1 MPATRFATP
10 IGLRGLLLC
19 CGVACCLALAACQG
33 PPPAPTRWDA
43 GQNEARITSGTE
55 AQVQVKH
62 TPEQIKQELNVAA
75 GQAHWGVLNVA
86 VHEQEQ
92 QSLAELTAEL
102 PDGRTA
108 HVSVGWPAKKG
119 ISPFSGDKKASET
132 VSVDDAEE
140 NPGNQLTGQ
149 SALLVK
155 VGHFG
160 DPAREQEFI
169 DAFERRLEGKPRRIR
184 GNWFELPEI
193 DFENWSRWTGVEHLL
208 GGGEEKKQ
216 QGNAA
221 K

>member
-1 MPATRFATP
+1 MRATRAAPT
-10 IGLRGLLLC
+10 IGLWGLVLCCCVVSCLLLT
-19 CGVACCLALAACQG
+19 ACQG

-43 GQNEARITSGTE
+43 SQNEARITSGTE
-55 AQVQVKH
+55 AQVEFKH

-75 GQAHWGVLNVA
+75 GQAHWGVLQVTMY
-86 VHEQEQ
+86 EQEQ
-92 QSLAELTAEL
+92 QPLAEMTAEL

-108 HVSVGWPAKKG
+108 HVSVGWPAKKV
-119 ISPFSGDKKASET
+119 SGT

-140 NPGNQLTGQ
+140 NPGNQLSGK
-149 SALLVK
+149 SPLLVK

-208 GGGEEKKQ
+208 GGEIDQE
-216 QGNAA
+216 
-221 K
+221 